1 VKKFGLG
8 GDYAVYGFNL
18 RYGPTATEFEIPSFK
33 FHLNMVGELNVR
45 NALAVIGAAKHC
57 GLSNKQIQSAFDTFK
72 GIKRRLEVKGIA
84 GGVTV
89 IDDFGHHPTAI
100 RETLK
105 ALRLRYAKEK
115 IWAVFEPRSN
125 TTRRNVFQEE
135 LAASFADADAV
146 VVSEVARLEQIS
158 ADERLNPEKLMADLK
173 AAGKEAAYL
182 PDANAI
188 VAHLAQHAQGGDVVC
203 VFSNGGFD
211 GIHAKLLARL
221 GKR

>member
-1 VKKFGLG
+1 
-8 GDYAVYGFNL
+8 
-18 RYGPTATEFEIPSFK
+18 
-33 FHLNMVGELNVR
+33 LNVR

-100 RETLK
+100 RETLR
-105 ALRLRYAKEK
+105 ALRIRYAKEK

-125 TTRRNVFQEE
+125 TTRRNVFQDE
-135 LAASFADADAV
+135 LASSFADANAV

-158 ADERLNPEKLMADLK
+158 ADERLNPEKLMADIK
-173 AAGKEAAYL
+173 ASGKEAAYL

-188 VAHLAQHAQGGDVVC
+188 VAHLAQHAQGGDVIC

-211 GIHAKLLARL
+211 GIHGKLLARL
-221 GKR
+221 GRR